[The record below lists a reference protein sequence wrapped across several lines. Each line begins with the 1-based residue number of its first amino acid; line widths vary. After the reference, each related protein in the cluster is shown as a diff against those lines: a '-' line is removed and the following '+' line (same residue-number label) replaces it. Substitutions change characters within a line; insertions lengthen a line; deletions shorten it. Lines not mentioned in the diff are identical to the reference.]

1 MDDHITYRDDFYG
14 WSRRQAAVLR
24 GMAARSDLPN
34 DLDLEH
40 VAEEIEDV
48 GNEQRNA
55 VQSHIRLIFVHML
68 KAASVERQELRAGW
82 YAEIVNFHNEI
93 LGRSSNSMRQDI
105 DVALLWRR
113 AFKQARLDLRSRGED
128 LLVHSGSECP
138 FVLDDLLDEE
148 FDAEAALER
157 VVALRPDAE

>member
-68 KAASVERQELRAGW
+68 KVASVERQELRAGW

-105 DVALLWRR
+105 RC
-113 AFKQARLDLRSRGED
+113 G
-128 LLVHSGSECP
+128 
-138 FVLDDLLDEE
+138 
-148 FDAEAALER
+148 AALAASFQASHGPAESR
-157 VVALRPDAE
+157 RGSPRPFRFGMPVRS